1 MESFRLVTFVL
12 FVFSESVFSFDITGG
27 FFGRQPKHPN
37 LRYYEV
43 IDSSAFNHHVVKRGI
58 KESNHRFNKIKEVQ
72 FSALGRDFRLILNPR
87 KGLLH
92 SQFKAYAIDGA
103 GNEKIIHVDHENFY
117 EGRVFGEKMSEV
129 SAHLEDG
136 VMTATIHT
144 PDDTYHVEP
153 SWRHIPDAKDDSMIV
168 YRGSDVKYSW
178 EDNHPTLK
186 GHKMCDYVKEG
197 NETTEMD
204 DEEEWIEGYEPPI
217 GSIPEPLPDEHG
229 PKRRVKRQQAEPYNF
244 NGDKTRCPLLLVADY
259 RFFREMG
266 GSNYKTTVNYLINL
280 IDRVDKIYENTV
292 WKDGVDTADFSGM
305 GFVIKKILVHQ
316 EWSPVGSNQVHYNME
331 RSSWDVRNLLEVF
344 SREYSHKDYCLAHLF
359 TDIKFE
365 GGILGL
371 AYVGSPRRNS
381 VGGICTPE
389 YFKNGHTLYLNS
401 GLSSSRNH
409 YGQRVITREADL
421 VTAHEFGHN
430 WGSEH
435 DPDRPE
441 CSPSASQGGS
451 YLMYT
456 YSVSGYDINNKRFSP
471 CSLRA
476 IRAVLVAKSSR
487 CFTEPE
493 ESYCGNQRVEGQ
505 EQCDAGLVGQDDVDL
520 CCDKHCKLRDGATC
534 SDRNSPCC
542 HGCQYM
548 SQGVKCR
555 EQQPATCEN
564 ESRCLGTTAVC
575 PKAKP
580 MDDGTPCIEK
590 GQCHQGSCLP
600 YCETQEMQS
609 CMCDTIDDA
618 CKRCC
623 RKTLNDTCFPVVP
636 LDILPDGTPC
646 IHGFCNKGKC
656 EKTVQDVV
664 ERFWDIIEDI
674 NINTVLMFL
683 RDNIVGTVIIISV
696 IIWVPASCI
705 FSYVDRRRQED
716 YCKYVRW
723 YYSNEL
729 IHPTDSVR
737 IIDSKRTRIHEPG
750 RVQEATNRV
759 LESAGRPHDP
769 GTRAHDTRDPPEG
782 AESRQNLNT
791 PQCPPVSQHYTSAM

>member
-1 MESFRLVTFVL
+1 MKTLRLVTLVILGFNKY
-12 FVFSESVFSFDITGG
+12 VFSFDITGG
-27 FFGRQPKHPN
+27 FFNALPKHPN

-43 IDSSAFNHHVVKRGI
+43 IDSAAFNHHIVKRGTT
-58 KESNHRFNKIKEVQ
+58 ESNHRFNKIKEVQ

-92 SQFKAYAIDGA
+92 SQFKAYAVDGA

-117 EGRVFGEKMSEV
+117 EGRVFGEKMSDV

-144 PDDTYHVEP
+144 PDDTYHIEP

-178 EDNHPTLK
+178 EDNHPSLK
-186 GHKMCDYVKEG
+186 GHKMCDFVKEG
-197 NETTEMD
+197 NETTETD
-204 DEEEWIEGYEPPI
+204 DEEEWIEGYEPPDGI
-217 GSIPEPLPDEHG
+217 LPEALREEQG

-244 NGDKTRCPLLLVADY
+244 NGEKTRCPLLLVADF

-305 GFVIKKILVHQ
+305 GFVIKKIWVHQ

-331 RSSWDVRNLLEVF
+331 RNSWDVRNLLEVF

-505 EQCDAGLVGQDDVDL
+505 EQCDAGLVGQDDIDL
-520 CCDKHCKLRDGATC
+520 CCDKYCKLRDGATC

-548 SQGVKCR
+548 SLGVKCR

-580 MDDGTPCIEK
+580 MDDGTSCIEK
-590 GQCHQGSCLP
+590 GKCYQGSCLP

-609 CMCDTIDDA
+609 CMCDTIDNA

-623 RKTLNDTCFPVVP
+623 RKTLNDTCFPIMP

-750 RVQEATNRV
+750 RTQEATNRV
-759 LESAGRPHDP
+759 LESGVHPHDP

-782 AESRQNLNT
+782 AESRQTLNT

>member
-1 MESFRLVTFVL
+1 MKALPLVTFVL
-12 FVFSESVFSFDITGG
+12 FSVCECVFSFDITGG
-27 FFGRQPKHPN
+27 LFKTYPKHPN

-43 IDSSAFNHHVVKRGI
+43 IDSSAFNHHIVKRGI

-92 SQFKAYAIDGA
+92 SQFKAYAIDGK

-117 EGRVFGEKMSEV
+117 EGRVFGEKKSDV

-144 PDDTYHVEP
+144 PDDTYHIEP
-153 SWRHIPDAKDDSMIV
+153 SWRHLPDTREDSMIV

-178 EDNHPTLK
+178 EDNHPSLK
-186 GHKMCDYVKEG
+186 GHRMCDYVKEG
-197 NETTEMD
+197 NETTD
-204 DEEEWIEGYEPPI
+204 DEDEEWIEGYEPPDGI
-217 GSIPEPLPDEHG
+217 IPEPLTEEQG

-292 WKDGVDTADFSGM
+292 WRDGVDTADFSGM

-505 EQCDAGLVGQDDVDL
+505 EECDAGLVGQDDLDA
-520 CCDKHCKLRDGATC
+520 CCDKHCKLRERKTC

-542 HGCQYM
+542 QGCQYM
-548 SQGVKCR
+548 NQGVKCR

-580 MDDGTPCIEK
+580 MEDGTPCIEK

-623 RKTLNDTCFPVVP
+623 RKTLNDTCFPVTP

-716 YCKYVRW
+716 YRKQCEEYRAFVERW
-723 YYSNEL
+723 KRRTAAHGFPKPKVATTSFMDVVDDATKSL
-729 IHPTDSVR
+729 LTRPT
-737 IIDSKRTRIHEPG
+737 E
-750 RVQEATNRV
+750 
-759 LESAGRPHDP
+759 
-769 GTRAHDTRDPPEG
+769 
-782 AESRQNLNT
+782 
-791 PQCPPVSQHYTSAM
+791 

>member
-1 MESFRLVTFVL
+1 MKFLPLVTFVL
-12 FVFSESVFSFDITGG
+12 FSVSECGYSFDITGG
-27 FFGRQPKHPN
+27 LFKTYPKHPN

-43 IDSSAFNHHVVKRGI
+43 IDSSAFNHHIVKRGI

-92 SQFKAYAIDGA
+92 SQFKAYAIDGK

-117 EGRVFGEKMSEV
+117 EGRVFGEKASEV

-144 PDDTYHVEP
+144 PDDTYHIEP
-153 SWRHIPDAKDDSMIV
+153 SWRHIPDTKDDSMIV

-178 EDNHPTLK
+178 EDSHPSLK

-197 NETTEMD
+197 NETTETD
-204 DEEEWIEGYEPPI
+204 DEGEEWIEGYEPPDGI
-217 GSIPEPLPDEHG
+217 LPEALREEQG

-259 RFFREMG
+259 RFFKEMG

-292 WKDGVDTADFSGM
+292 WRDGVDTADFSGM

-331 RSSWDVRNLLEVF
+331 RTSWDVRNLLEVF

-505 EQCDAGLVGQDDVDL
+505 EECDAGLVGQDDLDA
-520 CCDKHCKLRDGATC
+520 CCDKHCKLRERKTC

-542 HGCQYM
+542 QGCQYM
-548 SQGVKCR
+548 NQGVKCR

-575 PKAKP
+575 PKAEP
-580 MDDGTPCIEK
+580 MEDGTACIEK

-623 RKTLNDTCFPVVP
+623 RKTLNDTCFPVTP

-716 YCKYVRW
+716 YRKQCEEYRAFVERW
-723 YYSNEL
+723 
-729 IHPTDSVR
+729 
-737 IIDSKRTRIHEPG
+737 KRRTAAHGFPRPKVANTSFMDVVDDATKSLLTRPSE
-750 RVQEATNRV
+750 
-759 LESAGRPHDP
+759 
-769 GTRAHDTRDPPEG
+769 
-782 AESRQNLNT
+782 
-791 PQCPPVSQHYTSAM
+791 

>member
-1 MESFRLVTFVL
+1 MMGLPTVLLSLVPTVVL
-12 FVFSESVFSFDITGG
+12 TLDLTGG
-27 FFGRQPKHPN
+27 LFGSRPHHPN
-37 LRYYEV
+37 LRYYEI
-43 IDSSAFNHHVVKRGI
+43 IDSSAFKHHIVKRGTS
-58 KESNHRFNKIKEVQ
+58 ESNHRFNKIKEVQ

-92 SQFKAYAIDGA
+92 PLFKAYAIDGA
-103 GNEKIIHVDHENFY
+103 GNEKVIHVDHENFY
-117 EGRVFGEKMSEV
+117 EGRVFGEKLSEV

-144 PDDTYHVEP
+144 IDDTYHIEP
-153 SWRHIPDAKDDSMIV
+153 SWRHIPDTTSESMIV
-168 YRGSDVKYSW
+168 YRGSDMKYSW
-178 EDNHPTLK
+178 EDQHPTLK
-186 GHKMCDYVKEG
+186 GRKMCDYVKEG
-197 NETTEMD
+197 NETTERDDD
-204 DEEEWIEGYEPPI
+204 DEDWLEGYDTSDGVIFEAVSGDIPG
-217 GSIPEPLPDEHG
+217 GSPR
-229 PKRRVKRQQAEPYNF
+229 RRVKRQQPDTYNF
-244 NGDKTRCPLLLVADY
+244 NVEKTRCPLLLVADY

-266 GSNYKTTVNYLINL
+266 GSNYKTTVNYLISL

-292 WKDGVDTADFSGM
+292 WKDTSDNSGFSGM

-316 EWSPVGSNQVHYNME
+316 EWNQVNTNHVHYNME
-331 RSSWDVRNLLEVF
+331 KASWDVRNLLEVF

-451 YLMYT
+451 FLMYT

-471 CSLRA
+471 CSLKA
-476 IRAVLVAKSSR
+476 IRGVLMAKSSR

-505 EQCDAGLVGQDDVDL
+505 EDCDAGLVGQDDIDM
-520 CCDKHCKLRDGATC
+520 CCDKHCKLRAEAKC

-542 HGCQYM
+542 LGCQFM
-548 SQGVKCR
+548 SRGFKCR
-555 EQQPATCEN
+555 EKQPATCEN
-564 ESRCLGTTAVC
+564 EARCEGNKAEC

-580 MDDGTPCIEK
+580 MEDGTPCIEK
-590 GQCHQGSCLP
+590 GKCLGGVCQP
-600 YCETQEMQS
+600 YCETQDMQS

-623 RKTLNDTCFPVVP
+623 RKNLNDTCFPVTPV
-636 LDILPDGTPC
+636 DILPDGTPC

-705 FSYVDRRRQED
+705 FSYVDRRRQDE
-716 YCKYVRW
+716 YHKYVRW

-729 IHPTDSVR
+729 VHPTDSVR
-737 IIDSKRTRIHEPG
+737 IIDSKRTRVHEPN
-750 RVQEATNRV
+750 RSQEAASRTHNIGPRV
-759 LESAGRPHDP
+759 LA
-769 GTRAHDTRDPPEG
+769 TREPPEG
-782 AESRQNLNT
+782 AESRQTLNT
-791 PQCPPVSQHYTSAM
+791 PQSPPVSQQYGSAM

>member
-1 MESFRLVTFVL
+1 MKALPLVTFVL
-12 FVFSESVFSFDITGG
+12 FSVSECVISFDITGG
-27 FFGRQPKHPN
+27 LFKTYPKHPN

-43 IDSSAFNHHVVKRGI
+43 IDSSAFNHHIVKRGI

-92 SQFKAYAIDGA
+92 SQFKAYAIDGK

-117 EGRVFGEKMSEV
+117 EGRVFGEKTSDV

-136 VMTATIHT
+136 VMTATINT
-144 PDDTYHVEP
+144 PDDTYHIEP
-153 SWRHIPDAKDDSMIV
+153 SWRHLPDSREDSMIV

-178 EDNHPTLK
+178 EDNHPSLK
-186 GHKMCDYVKEG
+186 GHKLCDYVKEG
-197 NETTEMD
+197 NETETD
-204 DEEEWIEGYEPPI
+204 DEGEEWIEGYEPPDGI
-217 GSIPEPLPDEHG
+217 IPENLPEDHG

-292 WKDGVDTADFSGM
+292 WRDGVDTADFSGM

-505 EQCDAGLVGQDDVDL
+505 EECDAGLVGQDDLDA
-520 CCDKHCKLRDGATC
+520 CCDKHCKLRERKTC

-542 HGCQYM
+542 QGCQYM
-548 SQGVKCR
+548 NQGVKCR

-580 MDDGTPCIEK
+580 MEDGTPCIEK

-623 RKTLNDTCFPVVP
+623 RKTLNDTCFPVTP

-716 YCKYVRW
+716 YRKQCEEYRAFVERW
-723 YYSNEL
+723 KRRTAAHGFPKPKVATTSFMDVVDDATKSL
-729 IHPTDSVR
+729 LTRPT
-737 IIDSKRTRIHEPG
+737 E
-750 RVQEATNRV
+750 
-759 LESAGRPHDP
+759 
-769 GTRAHDTRDPPEG
+769 
-782 AESRQNLNT
+782 
-791 PQCPPVSQHYTSAM
+791 